1 MPKSTSKP
9 ELVKFNLP
17 HQPSP
22 AVPELVFGE
31 SLTEQSHKDSCDINL
46 IVARAQHNP
55 AVLLDKSMRPD
66 VFRDFSNSESYVEML
81 NKVCEAKS
89 AFEEL
94 DSSVRSRFDN
104 DPSKLI
110 DFVTNPD
117 NALEAHDLG
126 LLDLDKASLDALTAD
141 EPASPSPASKKP
153 DLEPDKAPEP
163 KAKPQLPT

>member
-1 MPKSTSKP
+1 VPKSISEP
-9 ELVKFNLP
+9 VLVKFALP

-22 AVPELVFGE
+22 SVPEIVFGE

-66 VFRDFSNSESYVEML
+66 VFRDFSESESYTEML
-81 NKVCEAKS
+81 NKVCDAKS

-117 NALEAHDLG
+117 NALEAHELG
-126 LLDLDKASLDALTAD
+126 LLDLDEASLDALTAD
-141 EPASPSPASKKP
+141 SPTSPPPADEKQ
-153 DLEPDKAPEP
+153 DLEPAKAPEAEP
-163 KAKPQLPT
+163 KAQLPT

>member
-1 MPKSTSKP
+1 
-9 ELVKFNLP
+9 
-17 HQPSP
+17 
-22 AVPELVFGE
+22 
-31 SLTEQSHKDSCDINL
+31 
-46 IVARAQHNP
+46 
-55 AVLLDKSMRPD
+55 
-66 VFRDFSNSESYVEML
+66 L

-89 AFEEL
+89 AFEDL

-141 EPASPSPASKKP
+141 EPATPPPASKKP
-153 DLEPDKAPEP
+153 DLEPAKAPEP
-163 KAKPQLPT
+163 KAKAQLPT